1 MSKTTK
7 RKATPTRRVTPREQ
21 DRIDARNA
29 LNRGVRRER
38 EIQRLTK
45 QLDRNREVSDRMLV
59 QLVKNIAIDQGL
71 DVVDADG
78 SRASEERGSK

>member
-7 RKATPTRRVTPREQ
+7 QKAATARRVTPTEQ
-21 DRIDARNA
+21 SRIDARNA

-45 QLDRNREVSDRMLV
+45 QLDRLFIHSETLLV
-59 QLVKNIAIDQGL
+59 DFARRIVQAERTAIQ
-71 DVVDADG
+71 DAK
-78 SRASEERGSK
+78 ERKAANG